1 MVYELLKVYSE
12 NFMLMETKKVLTC
25 LKYDQRQADIKVE
38 WGWES
43 ITKSGHFDT
52 LTRIW
57 HSGGRDGYE
66 DIVEGGFG
74 LISQKEGLKIKGTF
88 RRPSRPIH
96 FSMPIS
102 FVLLSILSQI

>member
-1 MVYELLKVYSE
+1 MVVYELVKVYSE

-25 LKYDQRQADIKVE
+25 LKYEQRQADIKVE

-57 HSGGRDGYE
+57 QSRGRDGYMR
-66 DIVEGGFG
+66 
-74 LISQKEGLKIKGTF
+74 ISLKG
-88 RRPSRPIH
+88 
-96 FSMPIS
+96 
-102 FVLLSILSQI
+102 VLD

>member
-1 MVYELLKVYSE
+1 MKVYSE

-66 DIVEGGFG
+66 DIVEEVLG
-74 LISQKEGLKIKGTF
+74 LISSSSVVDQFTLTLGMFCWYITHDAF
-88 RRPSRPIH
+88 
-96 FSMPIS
+96 
-102 FVLLSILSQI
+102 